1 MRVNLTPST
10 SAAGTR
16 LPVFVKGRDLDFEA
30 AKSIARQKAMEFCR
44 DPMLLSWCNGQT
56 GAYYPNLECGTGGRP
71 AWIVF
76 AESRGGDLTIDINDG
91 QYIFIYLRLD

>member
-1 MRVNLTPST
+1 MRVNLTGST
-10 SAAGTR
+10 SDPGTR
-16 LPVFVKGRDLDFEA
+16 VSIFVKDQGIDFET
-30 AKSIARQKAMEFCR
+30 AKSTARQKAMEFCR

-56 GAYYPNLECGTGGRP
+56 GEYYPKLECGSGNRP